1 MFIAIYAS
9 LSFIIFKER
18 QSKQVFPW
26 RTNRLKSSSCNLK
39 WRTDIDKIKTE
50 ERSKI
55 NTKKYKQSPSSLIL
69 IHFFLLK
76 INNKSIQITIYP
88 LCTNN
93 WWSKLLCLSSIGFPL
108 TDITF
113 SFGFDAIVKITG
125 PDKELLSAQNN
136 SKCWKEPTIH
146 WPPTSVVSVYEISRF
161 LRLGSPF
168 ATISIPA
175 SPTLFPLMSN
185 PWIKSRLLTI
195 ILHEREVRKLFLA

>member
-1 MFIAIYAS
+1 MFITIYAS
-9 LSFIIFKER
+9 LNFIIFKER
-18 QSKQVFPW
+18 RSKQIFPW
-26 RTNRLKSSSCNLK
+26 RRNRFKFSSCYIK
-39 WRTDIDKIKTE
+39 WRAGIDKIKIE

-55 NTKKYKQSPSSLIL
+55 NPKKDKQSPSSLIL
-69 IHFFLLK
+69 FSFSTSTIK
-76 INNKSIQITIYP
+76 QIQITMYP

-136 SKCWKEPTIH
+136 SKCWKEPIIH
-146 WPPTSVVSVYEISRF
+146 WPPTSVVSVYDISRF

-168 ATISIPA
+168 ATISIPE
-175 SPTLFPLMSN
+175 SPILFPLISN
-185 PWIKSRLLTI
+185 PWMKSRLFTI